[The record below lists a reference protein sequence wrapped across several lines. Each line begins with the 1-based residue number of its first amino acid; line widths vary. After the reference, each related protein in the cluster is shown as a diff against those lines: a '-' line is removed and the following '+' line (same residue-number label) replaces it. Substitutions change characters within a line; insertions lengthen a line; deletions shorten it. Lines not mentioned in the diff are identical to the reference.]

1 MSKLLSAAVLV
12 AMVALGG
19 CGNDTT
25 SKSEKTENQSDNSG
39 DTDSGDNDAAESA
52 SVELSGD
59 EKAFA
64 ADLAAGL
71 AEGENE
77 GFPND
82 QAECWSSRLVDDFG
96 VDRLE
101 EVGITAESMSSTD
114 GPDPLTDLTD
124 DEKASFTAGFVD
136 CIDLVEVMI
145 AAAEADG
152 TGDTSAM
159 KACLEGS
166 VSEKTEEAFAQVLI
180 EGDEVAENDSKLQ
193 AAMAPIMGC
202 AFMGLGEGMD
212 MPEDT
217 TTTTG

>member
-25 SKSEKTENQSDNSG
+25 SKSEKTDDQSDNSG
-39 DTDSGDNDAAESA
+39 DTGSGENDPESA
-52 SVELSGD
+52 SAELSGD

-64 ADLAAGL
+64 ADLAEGL

-77 GFPND
+77 GFPSD

-101 EVGITAESMSSTD
+101 ELGITAESMSSTD

-145 AAAEADG
+145 ASAEADG
-152 TGDTSAM
+152 TADTSAM

-166 VSEKTEEAFAQVLI
+166 VNEKTEEAFAQVLI
-180 EGDEVAENDSKLQ
+180 EGDEAAENDSKLQ

-202 AFMGLGEGMD
+202 AFMGLGEDMD
-212 MPEDT
+212 MPDDT